1 MWGNFKLPEGYT
13 ERDIKKLIERDKEL
27 KDLNKYRDALS
38 LFAEII
44 EGTKQG
50 IIVTLDGR
58 DTAGKGYTIKKVTE
72 YLDTEV
78 YHAVAFGIPTPE
90 ERKNWFARYSKHF
103 PKPGE
108 ITFFDRSWYNRAMV
122 EPVMGF
128 CSQEEYDE
136 FMAEVSAFE
145 ASIQWEFNAILN
157 KVYLSIDK
165 ETQKKRLDDRKIVMK
180 RWKSSKVD
188 AVAQKMWGEYTF
200 AKRQILEHTH
210 TPENPWHVIDS
221 TTRYLA
227 SIETIKLILNSIP
240 VAGEE
245 VAHKLKLDITPNKKV
260 HRIWDE
266 ELKLMDEKKQF
277 GKPFAMIQTPQI
289 IRV

>member
-1 MWGNFKLPEGYT
+1 MGWSRKWYT
-13 ERDIKKLIERDKEL
+13 EKDIDKLIQKNEDL
-27 KDLNKYRDALS
+27 KFLNKYRDALS

-44 EGTKQG
+44 EWTRTG
-50 IIVTLDGR
+50 IVVTLDGR
-58 DTAGKGYTIKKVTE
+58 DTAGKWYTIKKVTE

-78 YHAVAFGIPTPE
+78 YHAVAFGIPTSK
-90 ERKNWFARYSKHF
+90 ERKNWFKRYSRHF

-108 ITFFDRSWYNRAMV
+108 ITFFDRSWYNRAIV

-136 FMAEVSAFE
+136 FMAEVNEFE
-145 ASIQWEFNAILN
+145 AKIQWDFNAVLN

-165 ETQKKRLDDRKIVMK
+165 KTQKKRLDDRKQYMK

-200 AKRQILEHTH
+200 AKREVLTHTH

-221 TTRYLA
+221 STRYLA
-227 SIETIKLILNSIP
+227 SVETIKLILNSIP
-240 VAGEE
+240 EVGQE
-245 VAHKLKLDITPNKKV
+245 VAHKLKLDITPNTEI

-266 ELKLMDEKKQF
+266 ELQLMNEKGQF
-277 GKPFAMIQTPQI
+277 WKPFATIQTPPPQI
-289 IRV
+289 IRI